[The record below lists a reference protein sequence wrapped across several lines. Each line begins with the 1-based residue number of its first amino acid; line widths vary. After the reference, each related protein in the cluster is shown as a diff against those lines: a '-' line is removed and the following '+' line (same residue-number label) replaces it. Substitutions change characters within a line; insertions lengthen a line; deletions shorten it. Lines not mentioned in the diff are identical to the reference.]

1 LWQWIVERSCFR
13 SCIARDMAATTGHGA
28 AACGGVRVW
37 GAVAERVS
45 CPAYGNDNQAR
56 CHNNEHTRRDA
67 WREDLLLI
75 DLQRIAHF
83 VDLTDLVI
91 DAENGLR
98 PIHHLVVH
106 VVVLA
111 VLGDAVPV
119 GAVEQ
124 RLAQC
129 FVVGAFLEGGE
140 ILCLLSIQE

>member
-1 LWQWIVERSCFR
+1 MR
-13 SCIARDMAATTGHGA
+13 
-28 AACGGVRVW
+28 
-37 GAVAERVS
+37 
-45 CPAYGNDNQAR
+45 
-56 CHNNEHTRRDA
+56 
-67 WREDLLLI
+67 LLLV

-83 VDLTDLVI
+83 VDLADLVT

-98 PIHHLVVH
+98 PIHHLVVD

-140 ILCLLSIQE
+140 ILCLLSIQERFQRRSLFLRRRIVDFIEISVQIVEPIVSSESVASS